1 MILQQNDRRYKT
13 SSSWFCVINSP
24 LPQVC
29 DLGKGLIESDNFD
42 SDNMQQR
49 MQQVRPQIYTFKRDF
64 YLWGKIFSPNWIQY
78 DK

>member
-1 MILQQNDRRYKT
+1 MILHQNDRRYKV
-13 SSSWFCVINSP
+13 SSSWFCVININSP

-64 YLWGKIFSPNWIQY
+64 YL
-78 DK
+78 